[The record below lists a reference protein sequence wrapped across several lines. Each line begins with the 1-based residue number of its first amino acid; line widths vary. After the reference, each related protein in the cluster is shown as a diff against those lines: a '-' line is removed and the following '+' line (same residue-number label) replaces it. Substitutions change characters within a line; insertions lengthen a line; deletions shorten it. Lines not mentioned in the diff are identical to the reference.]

1 MSIKVGINGF
11 GRIGNLAFQAALEK
25 EGVEVIAINDP
36 FIEADYM
43 AYMMKYDTIHGKFD
57 GEVKAENGNLIV
69 NGKEIKV
76 YNEMDPK
83 NIPWGND
90 GVNYVL
96 ECSGVFTTLE
106 KAQAHID
113 AGAKKVVISAPSK
126 DAPMF
131 VMGVNNDK
139 YDPSMNIISN
149 ASCTTNC
156 LAPLAKVIN
165 DKFGIKE
172 GLMTTVHSTTATQK
186 TVDGASKKDW
196 RGGRAASANIIPSST
211 GAAKAVG
218 KVIPSLNGK
227 LTGMA
232 FRVPTVDVSAVDLTC
247 NLERPTTYEEICAA
261 VKCAS
266 ENELKGIV
274 EYTDEPVVSS
284 DFLTDPHTSIFDA
297 KAGIMLTDT
306 FVKLIAWYDNEW
318 GYANKLLDLAIY
330 MSKVDHK

>member
-25 EGVEVIAINDP
+25 GEVEVVAINDP
-36 FIEADYM
+36 FITADYM
-43 AYMMKYDTIHGKFD
+43 AYMVKYDTVHGRFK
-57 GEVKAENGNLIV
+57 GEVKAEEGKIIV

-83 NIPWGND
+83 NIPWGAE
-90 GVNYVL
+90 GVEYVL
-96 ECSGVFTTLE
+96 ECSGVFTTIDKANAHLE
-106 KAQAHID
+106 
-113 AGAKKVVISAPSK
+113 AGAKKVIISAPSK

-131 VMGVNNDK
+131 VMGVNNDQ

-165 DKFGIKE
+165 DNFGIKD
-172 GLMTTVHSTTATQK
+172 GLMTTVHSITATQK

-196 RGGRAASANIIPSST
+196 RGGRSASANIIPSST

-218 KVIPSLNGK
+218 KVIPELNGK

-232 FRVPTVDVSAVDLTC
+232 FRVPTVDVSVVDLTC
-247 NLERPTTYEEICAA
+247 NLEKPATYEEICAA
-261 VKCAS
+261 VKKAS
-266 ENELKGIV
+266 ENELKGIL
-274 EYTDEPVVSS
+274 EYVDEDVVSS
-284 DFLTDPHTSIFDA
+284 DFIHDSHTSIFDS
-297 KAGIMLTDT
+297 KAGIQLTDT
-306 FVKLIAWYDNEW
+306 FVKLVAWYDNEW
-318 GYANKLLDLAIY
+318 GYSNKLVDLAIY
-330 MSKVDHK
+330 ISKR